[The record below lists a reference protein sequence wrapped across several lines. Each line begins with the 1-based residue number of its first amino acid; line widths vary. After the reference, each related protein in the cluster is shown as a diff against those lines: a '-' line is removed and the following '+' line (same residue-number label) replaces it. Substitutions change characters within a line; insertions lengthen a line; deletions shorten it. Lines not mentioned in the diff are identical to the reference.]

1 MTVVSLDSKN
11 FGPVLARPGILLI
24 HWWGR
29 WCVPCR
35 DFDPIF
41 ERVAERH
48 PDITFARVDV
58 DTQEELVEV
67 LGVQA
72 MPALMVFRD
81 GFLLLNHVGV
91 LLEPL
96 LEDLVWQARGLDMN
110 EERRKL
116 SELRASKTRVRVGL
130 HPHGP

>member
-1 MTVVSLDSKN
+1 MTVVSLDSKS
-11 FGPVLARPGILLI
+11 FGPALAKPGILLI
-24 HWWGR
+24 HWGAK
-29 WCVPCR
+29 WCAPCR
-35 DFDPIF
+35 DFDPLF
-41 ERVAERH
+41 QRVAERH

-58 DTQEELVEV
+58 DTQAELVET

-72 MPALMVFRD
+72 LPALMVLRD
-81 GFLLLNHVGV
+81 GFLLLNHVGL
-91 LLEPL
+91 LLEPV

-116 SELRASKTRVRVGL
+116 AERRASKTRVRVGL

>member
-1 MTVVSLDSKN
+1 MTVVSLDSKS
-11 FGPVLARPGILLI
+11 FGPALAKPGILLI
-24 HWWGR
+24 HWGAK
-29 WCVPCR
+29 WCAPCR
-35 DFDPIF
+35 DFDPSF
-41 ERVAERH
+41 QRVAERH

-58 DTQEELVEV
+58 DAQPELVEV

-81 GFLLLNHVGV
+81 GFLLLNHVGL
-91 LLEPL
+91 LLEPV

-116 SELRASKTRVRVGL
+116 AERRASRTRVRVGL

>member
-1 MTVVSLDSKN
+1 MTVVSLDSKS
-11 FGPVLARPGILLI
+11 FGPALAKPGILLI
-24 HWWGR
+24 HWGAK
-29 WCVPCR
+29 WCAPCR

-41 ERVAERH
+41 QRLAERH
-48 PDITFARVDV
+48 PDITSARVDV
-58 DTQEELVEV
+58 DTQAELVEA

-72 MPALMVFRD
+72 LPALMVFRD

-91 LLEPL
+91 LLEPV

-116 SELRASKTRVRVGL
+116 AERRASKTRVRVGL